1 MAKQSLET
9 CKKAHRRWLVLVKVL
24 DETPGKPAEVDLQM
38 SSPKRPTVVNGAA
51 DMISANLSSVY
62 AFQID

>member
-1 MAKQSLET
+1 MAGVGEAL
-9 CKKAHRRWLVLVKVL
+9 H
-24 DETPGKPAEVDLQM
+24 ETPRKPAEVDLQM

-51 DMISANLSSVY
+51 DMISADLSSVY